1 MTKGKRLQAFWDE
14 FTDAEKAE
22 IESGYQAAR
31 NRYLT
36 LQELRKAH
44 HLTQAALAEKLSIK
58 QENVSTIEQRSD
70 LLLSTLKG
78 YVEAMG
84 GQLELVV
91 QFPDSSPVA
100 IDGFSTLDSEFAQ
113 ESN

>member
-22 IESGYQAAR
+22 IDNRYSELRA
-31 NRYLT
+31 RYLT

-44 HLTQAALAEKLSIK
+44 NLTQESLAAKLNIK
-58 QENVSTIEQRSD
+58 QENVSRIEKRSD
-70 LLLSTLKG
+70 LLLSTLRG

-84 GQLELVV
+84 GQLQLVV
-91 QFPDSSPVA
+91 QFPDSPP
-100 IDGFSTLDSEFAQ
+100 ITLEGFSTLDTETAQ
-113 ESN
+113 ES